1 MRRPVDVG
9 YFLELLALGGETLL
23 SQFSKRQTNPLK
35 EASMLPLAQRI
46 YRTAEISG
54 GIMLISLVCG
64 WIGCFF
70 LF

>member
-1 MRRPVDVG
+1 MRRPVEVG

-35 EASMLPLAQRI
+35 EASKLPLAQRI

-64 WIGCFF
+64 WIGCFL

>member
-23 SQFSKRQTNPLK
+23 SQVSKWQTNPLK
-35 EASMLPLAQRI
+35 EASKLPLAQRI

-64 WIGCFF
+64 WLGCLL